1 MTSSPA
7 RDPAVQLLLDR
18 AAVHDVLMRY
28 SFALDRR
35 EFAEVAACFAPDVG
49 GEWTFGPIPDRDAL
63 LDYIR
68 GVARFHTTMHFM
80 GNEFI
85 EVSGN
90 HASLQAYAMLLHRAT
105 RRDGTTFEHNPS
117 DRLYSERLE
126 RREGQWVIAERKAE
140 PQWAPTGVTRVETRD
155 PAVQWLLDRAEI
167 HDLMA
172 SYALGVDQ
180 RNYERVRA
188 CFAPGFRA
196 VYGDHEFR
204 ELDPLIGYIRGVEHF
219 VSTTHFMGSQL
230 IEVDGDEAALRSA
243 AIISQRDPPDG
254 ETEWAIAGRRYTDR
268 LVRHEGRWRFAE
280 RAPDAATVPSAN
292 PLRPASDDPDVRSLL
307 DRAEIEDVIATLAIA
322 LDRRDWELVR
332 SCFAPDAGAHAEGLI
347 ASLREELEPWR
358 RSTHLLGNQRVA
370 IDGDRA
376 SAETY
381 ALVNYQRAGE
391 RAATHWSEGARRYL
405 DDLVRSEGRWRIA
418 RRRVEGP
425 YYRDPAV
432 YYERPPSD

>member
-1 MTSSPA
+1 MTSPPD
-7 RDPAVQLLLDR
+7 REPAVQLLLDR

-35 EFAEVAACFAPDVG
+35 EFDELAACFAPDVG

-63 LDYIR
+63 LDYIC

-85 EVSGN
+85 EVSGDE
-90 HASLQAYAMLLHRAT
+90 ASLQAYAMLLHRAT
-105 RRDGTTFEHNPS
+105 RRDGSTFEYNPS

-126 RREGQWVIAERKAE
+126 RREGQWVIVERKAE
-140 PQWAPTGVTRVETRD
+140 PQWAPTGVSGVETSD

-167 HDLMA
+167 RDLMT

-180 RNYERVRA
+180 RDYERVRA

-204 ELDPLIGYIRGVEHF
+204 ELDPLIEYVSGVEHF

-230 IEVDGDEAALRSA
+230 IEVAGDEAGMRSA

-280 RAPDAATVPSAN
+280 RAPDATTVPSAN
-292 PLRPASDDPDVRSLL
+292 PLRPTSDDPDVRPLI
-307 DRAEIEDVIATLAIA
+307 DRAEIEDVIATFAIA
-322 LDRRDWELVR
+322 LDRRDWDLVR
-332 SCFAPDAGAHAEGLI
+332 SCFAPAAGEHAESLI
-347 ASLREELEPWR
+347 ATLREELAPWR
-358 RSTHLLGNQRVA
+358 RSTHLLGNQRVE

-376 SAETY
+376 SAATY

-405 DDLVRSEGRWRIA
+405 DDLVRVEGRWRIA
-418 RRRVEGP
+418 SRRVEGP

-432 YYERPPSD
+432 YYERPPSG